1 MRYLIIGDIHLED
14 SAIEEVKSIFAELH
28 NQKKVADSVVIM
40 GDFYDKKKL
49 SPSEIEVGTEI
60 IAQLAETYDK
70 VYLVRGNHDIIHDDL
85 STIDYLRHLGRNTSE
100 GKNIYIANEFV
111 LDNIFF
117 GHFFTDKS
125 TGYGAK
131 EGKPL
136 NPWVIQYEYVIL
148 GHQHDF
154 QQIHANAYHIGSI
167 RYTSFGETAT
177 IPKRYGVIDTT
188 LKQIFFY
195 EFKSTVPITDVYSVA
210 DLKRIPKRFKVRIVF
225 KDFTQFKREVN
236 MLHPYKDRF
245 VEFKI
250 KLDFARADTPEK
262 TLAITQETNK
272 LATIVNEWLTT
283 VTDPDVKKE
292 LEEEFHKE
300 LC

>member
-1 MRYLIIGDIHLED
+1 MRYLILGDIHLEE
-14 SAIEEVKSIFAELH
+14 SAIDELQSIFAELH
-28 NQKKVADSVVIM
+28 SQKRVAENVVIM

-49 SPSEIEVGTEI
+49 SPREIEVGTSI
-60 IAQLAETYDK
+60 IAELALTYDK
-70 VYLVRGNHDIIHDDL
+70 VYLVRGNHDIIHDQL
-85 STIDYLRHLGRNTSE
+85 STIDYFRHVS
-100 GKNIYIANEFV
+100 KNIFIANDYV
-111 LDNIFF
+111 IDNIFF

-131 EGKPL
+131 EGKSL

-154 QQIHANAYHIGSI
+154 QQLHANAYHIGSI
-167 RYTSFGETAT
+167 RYTSFGESSN

-188 LKQIFFY
+188 LKQITFH
-195 EFKSTVPITDVYSVA
+195 ELKSTVPIIDVDSVEK
-210 DLKRIPKRFKVRIVF
+210 LKRIPKRTKVRLIF
-225 KDFTQFKREVN
+225 KDFNQFKHEVN
-236 MLHPYKDRF
+236 MLHAYKDRF

-250 KLDFARADTPEK
+250 KLDFTRADTPTQ

-272 LATIVNEWLTT
+272 LATIVNEWLAT